1 VNVGDS
7 LPEVAVDVTA
17 TLIVSA
23 ALASRDFE
31 PVHHDRAA
39 ANAAGMPDIFIN
51 ILASNGL
58 VVKYVTDWAGPEAI
72 VRRSS
77 IRLGVPHLARETLRI
92 TGEVAAVRDGG
103 DVDVDV
109 RGRNTMG
116 DHVSG
121 TVTVNLP

>member
-1 VNVGDS
+1 MNVGDT

-17 TLIVSA
+17 TFIVGA

-39 ANAAGMPDIFIN
+39 ANASGLPDIFIN

-58 VVKYVTDWAGPEAI
+58 VVKYVTDWAGPDAI

-77 IRLGVPHLARETLRI
+77 VRLGVPHYAGDTLRI
-92 TGEVAAVRDGG
+92 TGEVAAVHDDGN
-103 DVDVDV
+103 VDVAV
-109 RGRNTMG
+109 RGRNQTG